1 MTDTNSSIPIPDR
14 LLTVEE
20 VAQILSFSPRTVR
33 DKAKRGEIPS
43 VHIGRDVRFHPDVIR
58 ELLASGK
65 E

>member
-20 VAQILSFSPRTVR
+20 VAQILNFSLRAVR

-43 VHIGRDVRFHPDVIR
+43 VRIGRDVRFHPDAIR
-58 ELLASGK
+58 KLLESGK

>member
-20 VAQILSFSPRTVR
+20 VAQILSFSPRKVR

-43 VHIGRDVRFHPDVIR
+43 VRIGRDVRFHPDAIR